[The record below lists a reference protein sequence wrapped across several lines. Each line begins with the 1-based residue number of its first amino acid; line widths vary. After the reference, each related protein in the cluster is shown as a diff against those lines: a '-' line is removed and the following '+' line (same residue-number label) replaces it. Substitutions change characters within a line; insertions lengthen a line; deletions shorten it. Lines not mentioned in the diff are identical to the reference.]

1 MYSQRLGKKYVE
13 TNKFREIIDGGLI
26 LCGGSDS
33 DVCDYNPFVGIHS
46 AVNHP
51 VKKHRISLYEAI
63 KMYTLNGAYAIF
75 EENNKG
81 SLEIGKLADI
91 IILDTDIF
99 KIDTENI
106 DKVKVLCTIKS
117 GKILYNVI

>member
-1 MYSQRLGKKYVE
+1 
-13 TNKFREIIDGGLI
+13 
-26 LCGGSDS
+26 
-33 DVCDYNPFVGIHS
+33 
-46 AVNHP
+46 
-51 VKKHRISLYEAI
+51 
-63 KMYTLNGAYAIF
+63 MYTVNGAYAIF

-99 KIDTENI
+99 EIDTENI

-117 GKILYNVI
+117 GKILYNAI